1 MPVKGSFVVARG
13 FASGALLLLGAVLAI
28 LALAAFFQYRAEA
41 HNDRAGALAPAELQA
56 PTEQSY

>member
-1 MPVKGSFVVARG
+1 MRGSFVVARG
-13 FASGALLLLGAVLAI
+13 FIGGALLLLGAMLAT
-28 LALAAFFQYRAEA
+28 LALAAFLQYRAEA